1 MNDLKKV
8 FVCSPYRGDTE
19 ANTKLAKYA
28 ARIIYGCYD
37 LPVVPHLY
45 FPQFLDDDS
54 QYERIRG
61 IKLGVELM
69 KGCDL
74 IWVVGTK
81 ITSGMEYELNAAKK
95 FKVPVRLYDERLC
108 QIDPTTMLL
117 DERLDAD
124 YRRIVKGLALE
135 KF

>member
-1 MNDLKKV
+1 LLPLPWDI
-8 FVCSPYRGDTE
+8 E
-19 ANTKLAKYA
+19 ANIKLAKYA

-81 ITSGMEYELNAAKK
+81 ITSGMEYELNAAKE
-95 FKVPVRLYDERLC
+95 FKVPVRLYDERLR

-117 DERLDAD
+117 DERLDDD